1 MCVNNN
7 TECAAMPE
15 PFDTASPPFDRLDD
29 KQAKSLLSSL
39 DVAYYRRGDV
49 LIEKGQANEAL
60 YIVIKGRVQEIN
72 PDTQEVQA
80 QYIKDDLFD
89 ARALLK
95 GYAHHRYHVVEDT
108 LCYVLPKAVFMAL
121 YNENPSFADY
131 FNTSFSRRKRM
142 LEQAQQQQNLAEFIL
157 TQVDESNIQPIMT
170 LPHATTIHDATLQLR
185 QARQDC
191 ALVTLEGKPH
201 DIGIITRTNLLHALV
216 ENGCSLDTPIG
227 DIATSPVIS
236 VEMGDYLF
244 NVMILMTRDRVKRVR
259 VTEDRKTVGM
269 LDMTQVLSL
278 FSTHSHVLTLQINR
292 AHSIEELA
300 LAANNQQ
307 QLVANLT
314 NNGIHT
320 QFVMELISA
329 VNEQIIEKAFR
340 LTIPKAFHEKCCLF
354 VMGSEGRGEQI
365 LKTDQDNGLILTDD
379 ANWPDVQHYMVR
391 FSDVLSRLGYPPCPG
406 NVMVNNP
413 RWVKTQSEWIKE
425 MVSLSK
431 ISDERTL
438 MDLAIL
444 ADSHAVAGNKA
455 LLEPVM
461 TKLHSRMKNNMLALN
476 TFVRPCLA
484 FRVPLTFFGGLKAN
498 KEGLDVKKGGIFPL
512 VHGVRTLALEN
523 GLTETNTFERLDAL
537 ARCKA
542 LDQETANNLSEAL
555 KLFVKVRLKQQLD
568 SDAST
573 GNLLDVAQLSRTER
587 DLLRDCLGVV
597 KKFKERLA
605 SHYQV
610 RD

>member
-1 MCVNNN
+1 
-7 TECAAMPE
+7 MPE
-15 PFDTASPPFDRLDD
+15 PFDTSSPPFDRLDA
-29 KQAKSLLSSL
+29 KQAKHLLSSL
-39 DVAYYRRGDV
+39 DIAYYRRGDV
-49 LIEKGQANEAL
+49 LIEKGEGNNAL
-60 YIVIKGRVQEIN
+60 YIVIKGRVQEVN
-72 PDTQEVQA
+72 PDTKEVQA

-95 GYAHHRYHVVEDT
+95 GHAHHRYRVVEDT
-108 LCYVLPKAVFMAL
+108 LCYVLPKAVFLEL
-121 YNENPSFADY
+121 YDQNQSFADY
-131 FNTSFSRRKRM
+131 FNTSFSKRKRM
-142 LEQAQQQQNLAEFIL
+142 LEKAQQQQNLAEFIL
-157 TQVDESNIQPIMT
+157 TQVDETNIQPIMT
-170 LPHATTIHDATLQLR
+170 MPHGTSIQDATLNLR
-185 QARQDC
+185 RERQDC
-191 ALVTLEGKPH
+191 ALVALEGKPH

-216 ENGCSLDTPIG
+216 EDGCTLESPVG
-227 DIATSPVIS
+227 EVATSPVIS
-236 VEMGDYLF
+236 VEMGEYLF

-259 VTEDRKTVGM
+259 VTEDGETVGM

-300 LAANNQQ
+300 LAANNQH

-340 LTIPKAFHEKCCLF
+340 LTIPESFHNQCCLF
-354 VMGSEGRGEQI
+354 VMGSEGRGEQV
-365 LKTDQDNGLILTDD
+365 LKTDQDNGLILADD
-379 ANWPDVQHYMVR
+379 ADWPDVQHYMER
-391 FSDVLSRLGYPPCPG
+391 FSEVLSRLGYPPCPG

-413 RWVKTQSEWIKE
+413 RWVKTQSEWMKE
-425 MVSLSK
+425 MVALSK

-438 MDLAIL
+438 MDLAII
-444 ADSHAVAGNKA
+444 ADSHAVAGNKT

-461 TKLHSRMKNNMLALN
+461 EKLHATLKNNMLTLN

-484 FRVPLTFFGGLKAN
+484 FRVPLTLFGSLKAD

-512 VHGVRTLALEN
+512 VHGVRTLALEK

-537 ARCKA
+537 VECKA

-573 GNLLDVAQLSRTER
+573 GNQLDVTQLSRTER

>member
-1 MCVNNN
+1 
-7 TECAAMPE
+7 MPE
-15 PFDTASPPFDRLDD
+15 PFDTRSPPFDRLDA
-29 KQAKSLLSSL
+29 KQAKHLLAAL

-49 LIEKGQANEAL
+49 LIEKGESTDAL
-60 YIVIKGRVQEIN
+60 YIVIKGRVQELN
-72 PDTQEVQA
+72 PDTKEVQA
-80 QYIKDDLFD
+80 QYIKDDIFD
-89 ARALLK
+89 ARALIK
-95 GYAHHRYHVVEDT
+95 GFNHHRYRVIEDT
-108 LCYVLPKAVFMAL
+108 LCYVLPKDVFLAL
-121 YNENPSFADY
+121 YEQNQDFADY
-131 FNTSFSRRKRM
+131 FNTSFSKRKQL

-157 TQVDESNIQPIMT
+157 TEVDESNIQPIMT
-170 LPHATTIHDATLQLR
+170 LDHATTIQEATLKLR
-185 QARQDC
+185 SQRQDC
-191 ALVTLEGKPH
+191 ALVALTGREH

-216 ENGCSLDTPIG
+216 EDGCTLQSAVG
-227 DIATSPVIS
+227 DVATSPVIG
-236 VEMGDYLF
+236 VELGDYLF

-259 VTEDRKTVGM
+259 VTHEGETVGM

-292 AHSIEELA
+292 AHSIEELS

-307 QLVANLT
+307 QLVENLT

-340 LTIPKAFHEKCCLF
+340 LTIPESFQDKCCLF

-365 LKTDQDNGLILTDD
+365 LKTDQDNGLILADD
-379 ANWPDVQHYMVR
+379 AHWPDVQSYMDK
-391 FSDVLSRLGYPPCPG
+391 FSEVLSRLGYPPCPG

-413 RWVKTQSEWIKE
+413 RWVKTQSEWLKE
-425 MVSLSK
+425 MRTLSN

-438 MDLAIL
+438 MDLAIF

-455 LLEPVM
+455 LLAPIME
-461 TKLHSRMKNNMLALN
+461 KLRNTMKGNMLALN

-484 FRVPLTFFGGLKAN
+484 FRVPLTLFGSLKTD

-523 GLTETNTFERLDAL
+523 GIVPSNTFERLDAL
-537 ARCKA
+537 AKCNA
-542 LDQETANNLSEAL
+542 LDAETASNLAEAL
-555 KLFVKVRLKQQLD
+555 KLFVKIRLRQQLD
-568 SDAST
+568 TDTSS
-573 GNLLDVAQLSRTER
+573 GNQLDVSRLPRTER
-587 DLLRDCLGVV
+587 DLLRDCLSVV

-605 SHYQV
+605 AHYQV